1 MLLEKKARTNA
12 TLTTRYAEHS
22 LMIAPLVTD
31 TAKLSIDSPTA
42 NNNISKNDIADKLD
56 IKMLKKQKLCP
67 IFSDT
72 TFCIESDYIS
82 SAIYSYSDWE
92 NFGRSVLQR
101 SLPGITEFLKSYPSM
116 PHKNKENL
124 LPVA

>member
-1 MLLEKKARTNA
+1 MINSFNQFQKAETQQITNQRKCCLKKAKTNA
-12 TLTTRYAEHS
+12 TLTTRYTEHS

-42 NNNISKNDIADKLD
+42 NNNISQNDIADKLD

-82 SAIYSYSDWE
+82 SAI
-92 NFGRSVLQR
+92 L
-101 SLPGITEFLKSYPSM
+101 
-116 PHKNKENL
+116 
-124 LPVA
+124 